1 MTEARARCCG
11 QGTGAIMKDILFL
24 LKPGFTDPAYP
35 GDVFYCWH
43 CALLEGIL
51 ASFPDLAQKL
61 DVRRIA
67 WPRPRAEVVELTGPE
82 NQSLPVLVLTSEPVG
97 PSGAPQFIN
106 DKDEILKALSA
117 RYGFPLPHP

>member
-1 MTEARARCCG
+1 
-11 QGTGAIMKDILFL
+11 MKDILFL

-43 CALLEGIL
+43 CALMEGIL

-67 WPRPRAEVVELTGPE
+67 WQRPRAELADLIGPE
-82 NQSLPVLVLTSEPVG
+82 SQSLPALVLMSDPAG
-97 PSGAPQFIN
+97 PDGRPQFIN
-106 DKDEILKALSA
+106 DKDEILRALSA